1 MPFEVRKVGNLYG
14 VYNLAKKQFTKKRFK
29 TREAAQNIIKVWLKW
44 DK

>member
-29 TREAAQNIIKVWLKW
+29 TREAAQNMIKVWLKW